1 MKELIRSLLDH
12 SKLLY
17 IHIRCYR
24 LKICD
29 ILLSP
34 SLYLSID
41 RILKSW
47 SDPGCIINILGI
59 HLWLIEVSVHLDCL
73 IRRESILYKLM
84 LLLLLLL
91 VEVLVLVLIIL
102 SSVLHHDLRINIKV
116 HIIYVLLNLFL
127 LSLFSITTV
136 GHIATS
142 SSSVIWITIDIR
154 LIFKFPCDW

>member
-1 MKELIRSLLDH
+1 MEELIRSLLDH

-17 IHIRCYR
+17 IRIRGCR
-24 LKICD
+24 LKISD

-34 SLYLSID
+34 SLYLSIY

-47 SDPGCIINILGI
+47 SDPGCIINILSI

-73 IRRESILYKLM
+73 IRSEGILYQLM

-91 VEVLVLVLIIL
+91 VEVLVLIIL
-102 SSVLHHDLRINIKV
+102 SMCALNHVLRINIKI

-127 LSLFSITTV
+127 LSLFPITTV
-136 GHIATS
+136 GHIS
-142 SSSVIWITIDIR
+142 PCGVI
-154 LIFKFPCDW
+154 